1 MPSPCGCWARRLLI
15 GFGIAGG
22 LGSFPAEAHGQG

>member
-1 MPSPCGCWARRLLI
+1 MPSPRGCWARRLVI
-15 GFGIAGG
+15 GFGIAAG

>member
-1 MPSPCGCWARRLLI
+1 MPSPRGCLVRRLLI
-15 GFGIAGG
+15 GSGFAVG